1 MFSYFYVS
9 VMVAMKDLP
18 ATPFGCLN
26 GCMEIPEHK
35 SSLNSEGTCY
45 CVVCAEAL
53 TKPETLKSVGCTSMQ
68 VLKWD
73 TIEFLKNTMPNGMDA
88 TIIVEYRTYYC
99 QC

>member
-45 CVVCAEAL
+45 CVVCAKAL
-53 TKPETLKSVGCTSMQ
+53 TKPETFKSVGCTSMLS
-68 VLKWD
+68 LKVGYNR
-73 TIEFLKNTMPNGMDA
+73 TLKKYYAERYGR
-88 TIIVEYRTYYC
+88 YYYC
-99 QC
+99 